1 MTTISNAV
9 LPLAT
14 ADDTRRFGGKA
25 VSLGASLRA
34 GLPVPGGVAVAWE
47 LLDALA
53 AGEAQE
59 QDFAD
64 LLRWADGRH
73 LLAVR
78 SSAVDEDSAGAS
90 FAGTHRTVLGVQ
102 GGDLVA
108 ALLAVHASA
117 TENGAVAYRN
127 RLGLGTAARMAAVVQ
142 DLVPADVGG
151 VMFTRDPATGADVRV
166 IEASWGLGESVVS
179 GLVTPDRYVLDGAG
193 ALLEFRPGEK
203 DLAMTVSGDCVVEQ
217 EVAGTGV
224 DAACLGRHE
233 LATLH
238 QLAQQC
244 DAVFAET
251 AHDIEFAFC
260 DRAVRLLQR
269 RPITRA

>member
-1 MTTISNAV
+1 MTTVPNAV
-9 LPLAT
+9 VPLAST
-14 ADDTRRFGGKA
+14 DDTRRFGGKA

-34 GLPVPGGVAVAWE
+34 GLPVPGGMAVAWE

-53 AGEAQE
+53 AGGARE

-117 TENGAVAYRN
+117 AEDGAVAYRN

-142 DLVPADVGG
+142 ELVPADVAG

-166 IEASWGLGESVVS
+166 IEASWGLGETVVS
-179 GLVTPDRYVLDGAG
+179 GMVTPDRFVLDPDGR
-193 ALLEFRPGEK
+193 LLEFRPGEK
-203 DLAMTVSGDCVVEQ
+203 DVAMTVTGGRVVEQ
-217 EVAGTGV
+217 DV
-224 DAACLGRHE
+224 DGSAVSLACLGREE
-233 LATLH
+233 LAALH
-238 QLAQQC
+238 LLALHC
-244 DAVFAET
+244 DAVFGET
-251 AHDIEFAFC
+251 AHDVEFAFC
-260 DRAVRLLQR
+260 GGALRLLQR
-269 RPITRA
+269 RPITRG